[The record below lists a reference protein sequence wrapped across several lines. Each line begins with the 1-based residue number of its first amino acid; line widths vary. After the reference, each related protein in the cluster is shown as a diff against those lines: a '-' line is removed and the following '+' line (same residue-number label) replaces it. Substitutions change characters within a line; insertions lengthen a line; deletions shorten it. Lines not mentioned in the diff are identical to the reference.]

1 MLQQPYMVKRA
12 NGWTVLGKGTSQ
24 NLVRTRAQHKR
35 LKSLGKLVS
44 TTGQGLLFKV
54 EKIGLPI
61 QFRLAMA
68 QRLYKLGNFNA

>member
-1 MLQQPYMVKRA
+1 MVKRA
-12 NGWTVLGKGTSQ
+12 NGWTVLGRATSQ
-24 NLVRTRAQHKR
+24 SLVRTRTQNKR
-35 LKSLGKLVS
+35 LKSLRKLVS

-68 QRLYKLGNFNA
+68 QTLHKIGSFHA